1 MTSEAKKAAKAR
13 YDART
18 AYKVSLKLNMNT
30 DGDLIDLLKQQP
42 NIQGYLKELIRQDMK
57 NRGE

>member
-1 MTSEAKKAAKAR
+1 MVSEAKKAAKAR

-18 AYKVSLKLNMNT
+18 AFKVSLKLNMNP

-42 NIQGYLKELIRQDMK
+42 NIQGYLKELIRQDMRREK
-57 NRGE
+57 